1 MGFTVKSTAI
11 SGVSPTSAA
20 PAPIL
25 PEWQWVG
32 YLARPLV
39 GEYRAGSPMTATVPV
54 AGATSFTLLPYS
66 GATDPQLPPNGYTV
80 IKTGALPPGIVF
92 NTATGT
98 FSGTRGA
105 ISTHEARY
113 FTIRAT
119 NDAGSVEDVV
129 RIDFLN
135 I

>member
-1 MGFTVKSTAI
+1 
-11 SGVSPTSAA
+11 
-20 PAPIL
+20 
-25 PEWQWVG
+25 
-32 YLARPLV
+32 
-39 GEYRAGSPMTATVPV
+39 MTATVPV